1 MGTIKL
7 LARLAIR
14 QKGEKA
20 ITDRVLAS
28 ARDEKAS
35 FYSFSDE
42 DMVLKHSVWFRTV
55 SNCR

>member
-42 DMVLKHSVWFRTV
+42 DMHGVKAQCVVPYSI
-55 SNCR
+55 